1 MQEQDFWNI
10 VDSVRQTASNDLDA
24 RVDLLAA
31 HLENLEGKTI
41 VAFQAKYDEMID
53 RADRWDL
60 WGAAYLINGGCSDD
74 GFRYFRDWLI
84 SEGSSVYA
92 QSLANPDQ
100 LADFDLPDD
109 CELESFG
116 YVALDVY
123 EEKFKTQLARHYRS
137 PHLETQGEPWEEDD
151 LAALLPRL
159 AAKYC

>member
-10 VDSVRQTASNDLDA
+10 IDSVRRAANDDHAA

-31 HLENLEGKTI
+31 QLENLEGKAI
-41 VAFQAKYDEMID
+41 VAFQAKYDEMIA
-53 RADRWDL
+53 RADHWNL
-60 WGAAYLINGGCSDD
+60 WAAAYLINGGCSDD

-84 SEGSSVYA
+84 SEGSSVYT

-100 LADFDLPDD
+100 LAEFDLPQE

-123 EEKFKTQLARHYRS
+123 EEKFRTQLVQHYRS
-137 PHLETQGEPWEEDD
+137 PHLATQGEPWVEND
-151 LAALLPRL
+151 LPALLPRL
-159 AAKYC
+159 AAKYS